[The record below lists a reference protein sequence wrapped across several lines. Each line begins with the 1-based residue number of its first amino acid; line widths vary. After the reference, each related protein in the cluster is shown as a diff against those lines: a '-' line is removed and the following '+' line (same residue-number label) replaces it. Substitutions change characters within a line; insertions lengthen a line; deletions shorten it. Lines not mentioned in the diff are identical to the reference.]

1 MAVLKATIEYRER
14 SPTSI
19 LYSRCTKIIWLVFRK
34 LLLVVPLLVVVADVV
49 VVDVVVGVVLIVE
62 DFDFLGLSN
71 VRVPPRPQQLSQHV
85 QTLEEFAG
93 MLLGNFDDETVG
105 RKKLILHEGLN
116 ISH

>member
-1 MAVLKATIEYRER
+1 MALLKATIEYRDR

-34 LLLVVPLLVVVADVV
+34 LLLVVPLLVVVVDAVV
-49 VVDVVVGVVLIVE
+49 AVGVVLIVE
-62 DFDFLGLSN
+62 DFDFLGLSD

-85 QTLEEFAG
+85 QTLEEFAR
-93 MLLGNFDDETVG
+93 MLLRNFDDETVG
-105 RKKLILHEGLN
+105 RKKIILHEGLN